1 MDKEEAVRVVLLLDF
16 GESQVVAAPIEMLEV
31 RLKEGAF
38 RDVRSSA
45 GSNSAEFIHRAMHRA
60 GSFAAFGNFG
70 LMTGNTGIRG
80 PWPSATNR
88 ESKGVLYCRIHGSIF
103 CRFDGFRRS
112 AREPLIEMALDF
124 VVTRSR
130 K

>member
-80 PWPSATNR
+80 ALAVGNQSR
-88 ESKGVLYCRIHGSIF
+88 EQRRPVLQDSWQYLL
-103 CRFDGFRRS
+103 
-112 AREPLIEMALDF
+112 PLRWLPQERPRAPY
-124 VVTRSR
+124 
-130 K
+130 

>member
-45 GSNSAEFIHRAMHRA
+45 GSNSGVHSSSDAPCWQLCGLWQLRAHDWEYRDTR
-60 GSFAAFGNFG
+60 G
-70 LMTGNTGIRG
+70 LG
-80 PWPSATNR
+80 
-88 ESKGVLYCRIHGSIF
+88 
-103 CRFDGFRRS
+103 RRQPI
-112 AREPLIEMALDF
+112 A
-124 VVTRSR
+124 
-130 K
+130 

>member
-1 MDKEEAVRVVLLLDF
+1 MDKEEAVKVVLLLDF

-80 PWPSATNR
+80 ALAVGNQSR
-88 ESKGVLYCRIHGSIF
+88 EQRCLVLQDSWQYLL
-103 CRFDGFRRS
+103 
-112 AREPLIEMALDF
+112 PLRWLPQERPRAPY
-124 VVTRSR
+124 
-130 K
+130 